1 MKKTI
6 FIGLL
11 FFSLIYQGCED
22 DKDTSP
28 PYASIIFPE
37 ESSPVSEIITIKCEA
52 SDNDSVKFVEL
63 WIDSLSTGIK
73 DSSNPYE
80 FLWNTVPYPDSTEH
94 LLMVKAEDMSNNI
107 SFSTSVSVLVDNS
120 NSYPQSLNIK
130 TITYNQT
137 EMTITINPTLDED
150 FLNYKILTS
159 DNIDSQKY
167 PLATLT
173 NISDTIVK
181 IYDYNPVEPSWYWL
195 EIEDIHGYKS
205 VGDGYFILDEPPSES
220 IMRSIKFV
228 DSLIVINWTP
238 NTDNDF
244 KSYKL
249 FESTSSNMV
258 SSQNIFD
265 TEDISVTIFNHQT
278 ILNQYRY
285 YQVFTEDYW
294 GLSTSSNIKRGCSW
308 FIFSN
313 TYNDASFDYGRYL
326 IQTND
331 DGYLVAGNTSLLGD
345 NYSNVLMLK
354 VDHTGEQVWRKDYT
368 YSSNDRVNTVIEL
381 EDGSL
386 VMAGFSTSNT
396 NSSKDLLIMRTDSEG
411 NIEWQSLYGDTRDEI
426 ANSISSASDGGFI
439 IAGEI
444 TNENTGNSSCY
455 LLKVNNNGEFE
466 WDRSFGGS
474 LNDQGF
480 FLISAND
487 GGFVI
492 TGVTRSQSDSSG
504 DLWLIK
510 VNNTG
515 EILWEKTFGGENFE
529 SGRSLQQTSDD
540 GYIIVGQ
547 TESFGNGNNDA
558 YLLKTD
564 SQGNE
569 IWSRTYGGSGTDQGR
584 YVVETLDQ
592 GYIISGYTD
601 SYGSMGGFN
610 FWLIKTDSNGDLEWQ
625 EYYGGSGDD
634 RAFCGIQASDG
645 GYAIVGQSNTGGS
658 TGVDILLVK
667 TDDIGNAD
675 PSQ

>member
-181 IYDYNPVEPSWYWL
+181 IYDFNPVEPSWYWL

-492 TGVTRSQSDSSG
+492 TGVTRSQNDSSG

>member
-181 IYDYNPVEPSWYWL
+181 IYDFNPVEPSWYWL

-205 VGDGYFILDEPPSES
+205 VGDGYLILDEPPSES

-345 NYSNVLMLK
+345 DYSNVLMLK

-455 LLKVNNNGEFE
+455 LLKVNNKGEFE

-492 TGVTRSQSDSSG
+492 TGVTRSQNDSSG

-529 SGRSLQQTSDD
+529 SGRSLQQTSDE

>member
-181 IYDYNPVEPSWYWL
+181 IYDFNPVEPSWYWL
-195 EIEDIHGYKS
+195 EVEDIHGYKS

-492 TGVTRSQSDSSG
+492 TGVTRSQNDSSG

-529 SGRSLQQTSDD
+529 SGRSLQQTSDE

-547 TESFGNGNNDA
+547 TESFGNGNSDA

-634 RAFCGIQASDG
+634 RAFCGMQASDG

>member
-22 DKDTSP
+22 NKDTSP

-195 EIEDIHGYKS
+195 EVEDIHGYKS

-492 TGVTRSQSDSSG
+492 TGVTRSQNDSSG

-529 SGRSLQQTSDD
+529 SGRSLQQTSDE

-634 RAFCGIQASDG
+634 RAFCGMQASDG

>member
-181 IYDYNPVEPSWYWL
+181 IYDFNPVEPSWYWL

-205 VGDGYFILDEPPSES
+205 VGDGYLILDEPPSES

-345 NYSNVLMLK
+345 DYSNVLMLK

-439 IAGEI
+439 ITGEI

-492 TGVTRSQSDSSG
+492 TGVTRSQNDSSG

-529 SGRSLQQTSDD
+529 SGRSLQQTSDE

>member
-22 DKDTSP
+22 NKDTSP

-137 EMTITINPTLDED
+137 EMTVTINPTLDED

-181 IYDYNPVEPSWYWL
+181 IYDFNPVEPSWYWL
-195 EIEDIHGYKS
+195 EVEDIHGYKS

-345 NYSNVLMLK
+345 DYSNVLMLK

-492 TGVTRSQSDSSG
+492 TGVTRSQNDSSG

-529 SGRSLQQTSDD
+529 SGRSLQQTSDE

-634 RAFCGIQASDG
+634 RAFCGMQASDG

>member
-1 MKKTI
+1 MKKTV

-22 DKDTSP
+22 NKDTSP

-181 IYDYNPVEPSWYWL
+181 IYDFNPVEPSWYWL

-492 TGVTRSQSDSSG
+492 TGVTRSQNDSSG

-529 SGRSLQQTSDD
+529 SGRSLQQTSDE

-634 RAFCGIQASDG
+634 RAFCGMQASDG

>member
-137 EMTITINPTLDED
+137 EMTVTINPTLDED

-181 IYDYNPVEPSWYWL
+181 IYDFNPVEPSWYWL
-195 EIEDIHGYKS
+195 EVEDIHGYKS

-492 TGVTRSQSDSSG
+492 TGVTRSQNDSSG

-529 SGRSLQQTSDD
+529 SGRSLQQTSDE

>member
-1 MKKTI
+1 MKKTV

-137 EMTITINPTLDED
+137 EMTVTINPTLDED

-181 IYDYNPVEPSWYWL
+181 IYDFNPVEPSWYWL
-195 EIEDIHGYKS
+195 EVEDIHGYKS

-492 TGVTRSQSDSSG
+492 TGVTRSQNDSSG

-529 SGRSLQQTSDD
+529 SGRSLQQTSDE

-634 RAFCGIQASDG
+634 RAFCGMQASDG

>member
-1 MKKTI
+1 MKKTA
-6 FIGLL
+6 FIGL
-11 FFSLIYQGCED
+11 FFFTLIYQGCED

-28 PYASIIFPE
+28 PHASIIFPQ
-37 ESSPVSEIITIKCEA
+37 ESSLVSEIITIQCEA

-73 DSSNPYE
+73 DSSSPYE
-80 FLWNTVPYPDSTEH
+80 FLWNTVPYLDSTEH

-181 IYDYNPVEPSWYWL
+181 IYDFNPVEPSWYWL
-195 EIEDIHGYKS
+195 EVEDIHGYKS

-492 TGVTRSQSDSSG
+492 TGVTRSQNDSSG

-529 SGRSLQQTSDD
+529 SGRSLQQTSDE

-547 TESFGNGNNDA
+547 TESFGNGNSDA

-634 RAFCGIQASDG
+634 RAFCGMQASDG

>member
-1 MKKTI
+1 VKKTI

-137 EMTITINPTLDED
+137 EMTVTINPTLDED

-181 IYDYNPVEPSWYWL
+181 IYDFNPVEPSWYWL
-195 EIEDIHGYKS
+195 EVEDIHGYKS

-492 TGVTRSQSDSSG
+492 TGVTRSQNDSSG

-529 SGRSLQQTSDD
+529 SGRSLQQTSDE

>member
-181 IYDYNPVEPSWYWL
+181 IYDFNPVEPSWYWL

-331 DGYLVAGNTSLLGD
+331 HGYLVAGNTSLLGD
-345 NYSNVLMLK
+345 DYSNVLMLK

-411 NIEWQSLYGDTRDEI
+411 NTEWQSIYGDTRDEI

-480 FLISAND
+480 SLISAND

-492 TGVTRSQSDSSG
+492 TGVTRSQNDSSG

-529 SGRSLQQTSDD
+529 SGRSLQQTSDE

>member
-1 MKKTI
+1 VKKTI

-181 IYDYNPVEPSWYWL
+181 IYDFNPVEPSWYWL

-492 TGVTRSQSDSSG
+492 TGVTRSQNDSSG

>member
-1 MKKTI
+1 MKKTV

-22 DKDTSP
+22 NKDTSP

-181 IYDYNPVEPSWYWL
+181 IYDFNPVEPSWYWL
-195 EIEDIHGYKS
+195 EVEDIHGYKS

-331 DGYLVAGNTSLLGD
+331 HGYLVAGNTSLLGD
-345 NYSNVLMLK
+345 DYSNVLMLK

-411 NIEWQSLYGDTRDEI
+411 NTEWQSIYGDTRDEI

-480 FLISAND
+480 SLISAND

-492 TGVTRSQSDSSG
+492 TGVTRSQNDSSG

-529 SGRSLQQTSDD
+529 SGRSLQQTSDE

-634 RAFCGIQASDG
+634 RAFCGMQASDG

-658 TGVDILLVK
+658 TGVDILLIK